1 MKTKF
6 LMLAMVL
13 FLTSCEIIIEPVFDD
28 RDRLVGSY
36 RVEEYSQTFNDYG
49 KFTIYIR
56 KAGGYNSDV
65 IVENFYNAN
74 LDVRAEVVNGKIYIS
89 KQYVD
94 GYEVEGVGTVYFD
107 EIRFS
112 YRVRDTYYYKPTDFC
127 EATAWEY

>member
-1 MKTKF
+1 
-6 LMLAMVL
+6 MLAMVL

-28 RDRLVGSY
+28 RDLLVGSY
-36 RVEEYSQTFNDYG
+36 RVEEYSQTFNDYSE
-49 KFTIYIR
+49 FTIYIR

-89 KQYVD
+89 KQFVN
-94 GYEVEGVGTVYFD
+94 GYEVEGIGTVYFD

>member
-1 MKTKF
+1 
-6 LMLAMVL
+6 MLAMVL

-36 RVEEYSQTFNDYG
+36 RVEEYSQTFNDYSE
-49 KFTIYIR
+49 FTIYIR
-56 KAGGYNSDV
+56 KAGGYNSNV

>member
-1 MKTKF
+1 MKTKI
-6 LMLAMVL
+6 LLLAMVL
-13 FLTSCEIIIEPVFDD
+13 FLTSCEIIIEPVIDD

-36 RVEEYSQTFNDYG
+36 QVEEYSQTFNDYG
-49 KFTIYIR
+49 KFTIRIR
-56 KAGGYNSDV
+56 KAPGYNSDV

-74 LDVRAEVVNGKIYIS
+74 LNVRAEVINDKIYIS

-94 GYEVEGVGTVYFD
+94 GYEIEGVGTIYFD

>member
-1 MKTKF
+1 MKTKI
-6 LMLAMVL
+6 LLLAMVL
-13 FLTSCEIIIEPVFDD
+13 FLTSCEVIIEPVIDD

-49 KFTIYIR
+49 KFTIRIR
-56 KAGGYNSDV
+56 KAPGYNSDV

-74 LDVRAEVVNGKIYIS
+74 LNVRAEVINDKIYIS
-89 KQYVD
+89 KQFID
-94 GYEVEGVGTVYFD
+94 GYEIEGVGTVYYD